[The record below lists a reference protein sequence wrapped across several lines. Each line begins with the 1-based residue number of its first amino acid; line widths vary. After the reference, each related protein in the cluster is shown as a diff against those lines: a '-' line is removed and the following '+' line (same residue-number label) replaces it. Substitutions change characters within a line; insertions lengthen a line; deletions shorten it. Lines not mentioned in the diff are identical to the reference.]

1 MNERKL
7 NARDLKSPKAI
18 DLESQ
23 NARARARAK
32 EPVNKLELRSLVKR
46 KGPVHQ
52 YL

>member
-23 NARARARAK
+23 NARARAK